1 MLTETWLKDEVPNGE
16 ISLPGMLIKRRDR
29 LTKGGGV
36 IIYYRQDLICTDV
49 NDRRLNLKDTLW
61 CHLQLRS
68 GDTAILDVVYHPPQ
82 CSDHDEAQLIDNIKC
97 ALGLRCSHVWLTGDF
112 NLF

>member
-49 NDRRLNLKDTLW
+49 DDRRLNLKDTLW

-68 GDTAILDVVYHPPQ
+68 GNTAILGVVYPH
-82 CSDHDEAQLIDNIKC
+82 L
-97 ALGLRCSHVWLTGDF
+97 
-112 NLF
+112 